1 MKTLDTLA
9 IASALNLTGVTL
21 MVEGDRATIT
31 ANEPVTPEMQ
41 ARVQSWHEAGAVSN
55 ALSQKTDIV
64 LGRLTD
70 AEYDALTTS
79 TVIGIRRAVDMARST
94 GVIADS
100 HPAFA
105 PFVAG
110 ADALGIIA
118 SSRWPA
124 LLAP

>member
-1 MKTLDTLA
+1 MIQPTD
-9 IASALNLTGVTL
+9 IAAALGLSNVILYTDGA
-21 MVEGDRATIT
+21 RATIT
-31 ANEPVTPEMQ
+31 ADQPVTAEMQ
-41 ARVQSWHEAGAVSN
+41 AQVQAWYAAGEISN
-55 ALSQKTDIV
+55 SQSQKTDIV
-64 LGRLTD
+64 LSRLTD

-79 TVIGIRRAVDMARST
+79 TIIGIRRAVDMARST
-94 GVIADS
+94 GVISDA

-118 SSRWPA
+118 ADRWTD

>member
-1 MKTLDTLA
+1 M
-9 IASALNLTGVTL
+9 
-21 MVEGDRATIT
+21 
-31 ANEPVTPEMQ
+31 EPVSAEP
-41 ARVQSWHEAGAVSN
+41 R
-55 ALSQKTDIV
+55 SQKTDIV

-79 TVIGIRRAVDMARST
+79 VVIGIRRAVDMARST
-94 GVIADS
+94 GTISDA

-118 SSRWPA
+118 ADRWEI